1 MTNMTRRNFLKSAG
15 VMALAVA
22 AAGVLSGCD
31 SSKNPVMADVEV
43 QYWYE
48 SLILGQKQVDD
59 GSYTET
65 VSVVKSGKVKK
76 EQIEEILSLC
86 EVKPTVLQTELHPY
100 HQESELKAFLKEN
113 GIVPQAWYP
122 LGHGDKALLQEPLF
136 AQLGAKYG
144 KSAPQIILRWHIQS
158 GNIVIPGSKNPEHI
172 KSNFD
177 LFDFALTDD
186 EMAQIAA
193 LNRNVRYYTST
204 PEMLKKYAEMV
215 PPVDEQK

>member
-65 VSVVKSGKVKK
+65 VSVVKGGTVKK
-76 EQIEEILSLC
+76 EQIDETLKKIRVNNSFKLADETLT
-86 EVKPTVLQTELHPY
+86 EFDVDWTAEKPVAKIKMVTA
-100 HQESELKAFLKEN
+100 ELKLR
-113 GIVPQAWYP
+113 
-122 LGHGDKALLQEPLF
+122 DKTHF
-136 AQLGAKYG
+136 
-144 KSAPQIILRWHIQS
+144 
-158 GNIVIPGSKNPEHI
+158 
-172 KSNFD
+172 
-177 LFDFALTDD
+177 
-186 EMAQIAA
+186 
-193 LNRNVRYYTST
+193 
-204 PEMLKKYAEMV
+204 
-215 PPVDEQK
+215 